1 MENSEIEKRK
11 EKLLAYFK
19 GRYDILQYLVLTIII
34 LLGTFIRIQPLSKLI
49 DTTTG
54 KYISI
59 ELDST
64 LFLRYAQYIAEHG
77 RLFAHDIMRYYPL
90 GNDVS
95 IGVFSS
101 YFVAYL
107 WKFIHIFIPSISIEY
122 VNNLY
127 PVIAMAIMTI
137 FLFLLVRRLFDW
149 RVGLLSAL
157 LITVSPGFLFRSLGG
172 SSDHDML
179 GAMFIILA
187 FYFYIIGFQSKKL
200 KSITIFGTITA
211 IVVAL
216 AYLTGGSIQFFYF
229 TIVAFNLFEIL
240 IGKFTKKDLLLF
252 GSFITVLTFFLLSI
266 DRITIGALLTSL
278 STFPLYFL
286 FLCGILYHYLF
297 NKEAKYY
304 YIIKKYEGKLNK
316 VPANILAI
324 ITTLILSLS
333 FMLIF
338 YGYGTLQN
346 IFHSIYLQL
355 FQSFSATRW
364 VLTVAENRSVVIKD
378 WIGQYGKFLVFTAIT
393 GSIFI
398 FYEAV
403 KYLKKARNL
412 TIAYIIFTL
421 GYFYSKYYDSGYFA
435 ASSTN
440 ARLLFL
446 GSAIFMIGYFTYY
459 YFNAYKNDNDEYNN
473 IQKIDKK
480 HTIILF
486 WFIIMSFI
494 ATTAIRFLF
503 ELSLVL
509 VIVSSFFMIYIFD
522 LFMNRKESY
531 LKYTGIILLA
541 LVLFSPFSFAKGIVI
556 DQYNQVYD
564 AARFS
569 GPGYNQQWQQAGKW
583 VRDNT
588 PKDAVFAHWW
598 DYGYWVQ
605 SGFERATVTD
615 GGNFIGWWNYLMGR
629 YVLTAQTKEEPL
641 KFLKLHNVSYLLIV
655 TDEIGKYPA
664 YSSIGSDA
672 NSDRNSYIPTFGL
685 DDKLTQKTRDK
696 TIIYYTGSF
705 GLDEDLNY
713 NGKILPKGASGI
725 AGVMLPLTN
734 DANGQISGIGQP
746 IAIAGYNNERINL
759 KMSCLYVDKL
769 YMFKDYDI
777 DACIRVMPVFNDNN
791 QINPIGS
798 ALYLSRKV
806 EHSLVG
812 RLYILNQNSKYYQLV
827 YDDTTKGIPLGYYQ
841 GRLIGPHRI
850 WKINYPQDLKINDEE
865 INYFTRTDYPDT
877 ALTKPI

>member
-364 VLTVAENRSVVIKD
+364 VLTVAENR
-378 WIGQYGKFLVFTAIT
+378 LLA
-393 GSIFI
+393 
-398 FYEAV
+398 A
-403 KYLKKARNL
+403 ARN
-412 TIAYIIFTL
+412 
-421 GYFYSKYYDSGYFA
+421 
-435 ASSTN
+435 
-440 ARLLFL
+440 
-446 GSAIFMIGYFTYY
+446 
-459 YFNAYKNDNDEYNN
+459 
-473 IQKIDKK
+473 
-480 HTIILF
+480 
-486 WFIIMSFI
+486 
-494 ATTAIRFLF
+494 
-503 ELSLVL
+503 
-509 VIVSSFFMIYIFD
+509 
-522 LFMNRKESY
+522 
-531 LKYTGIILLA
+531 
-541 LVLFSPFSFAKGIVI
+541 
-556 DQYNQVYD
+556 
-564 AARFS
+564 
-569 GPGYNQQWQQAGKW
+569 
-583 VRDNT
+583 
-588 PKDAVFAHWW
+588 
-598 DYGYWVQ
+598 
-605 SGFERATVTD
+605 
-615 GGNFIGWWNYLMGR
+615 
-629 YVLTAQTKEEPL
+629 
-641 KFLKLHNVSYLLIV
+641 
-655 TDEIGKYPA
+655 
-664 YSSIGSDA
+664 
-672 NSDRNSYIPTFGL
+672 
-685 DDKLTQKTRDK
+685 
-696 TIIYYTGSF
+696 
-705 GLDEDLNY
+705 
-713 NGKILPKGASGI
+713 
-725 AGVMLPLTN
+725 
-734 DANGQISGIGQP
+734 
-746 IAIAGYNNERINL
+746 
-759 KMSCLYVDKL
+759 
-769 YMFKDYDI
+769 
-777 DACIRVMPVFNDNN
+777 
-791 QINPIGS
+791 
-798 ALYLSRKV
+798 
-806 EHSLVG
+806 
-812 RLYILNQNSKYYQLV
+812 
-827 YDDTTKGIPLGYYQ
+827 
-841 GRLIGPHRI
+841 
-850 WKINYPQDLKINDEE
+850 
-865 INYFTRTDYPDT
+865 
-877 ALTKPI
+877 